1 MELAEK
7 IIGLE
12 EMRLSC
18 VKKGMWGFLISLG
31 ILWGGAFYCLQV
43 GNGFVA
49 FFFAIIGLIVGIGI
63 RKRYRAKASNSF
75 KDEVIPAILGQI
87 DASLKY
93 NRSGHI
99 SLDEFKKADI
109 YMSPDRYSGKDLIEG
124 YVGKTH
130 VRFSLV
136 DAEEEYETHSTD
148 SDGKSTSET
157 NYRTIFSGLFFT
169 ADFNKHFRTNAL
181 IRPHSPG
188 FISKIFGLNVI
199 LEDPR
204 FNKLFS
210 VSSSNQVEVRYILTP
225 SLIEKL
231 IDLRER
237 LGKFQLSFV
246 AGRLVLAI
254 EQPYDLF
261 EPNLS
266 VSFHNS
272 AQIQKLTNNITSI
285 TSVVDELGLNIRI
298 WTKE

>member
-1 MELAEK
+1 
-7 IIGLE
+7 
-12 EMRLSC
+12 
-18 VKKGMWGFLISLG
+18 
-31 ILWGGAFYCLQV
+31 
-43 GNGFVA
+43 
-49 FFFAIIGLIVGIGI
+49 
-63 RKRYRAKASNSF
+63 
-75 KDEVIPAILGQI
+75 
-87 DASLKY
+87 
-93 NRSGHI
+93 
-99 SLDEFKKADI
+99 
-109 YMSPDRYSGKDLIEG
+109 
-124 YVGKTH
+124 
-130 VRFSLV
+130 
-136 DAEEEYETHSTD
+136 
-148 SDGKSTSET
+148 
-157 NYRTIFSGLFFT
+157 
-169 ADFNKHFRTNAL
+169 L